1 MQLGFSA
8 PILGS
13 FNFKHLMIDNRHIT
27 SSYSICV
34 RVVVSQLCPTV
45 TPWTV
50 AHQAPLSMEFSRQEY
65 CSGLPFPS
73 LRDLPD
79 SEVEPGSPALQ
90 ADSSP
95 SEPPGKP
102 H

>member
-65 CSGLPFPS
+65 CSGLPFPPPG
-73 LRDLPD
+73 DLLH
-79 SEVEPGSPALQ
+79 PGIQLTSPAL
-90 ADSSP
+90 ADGFFIAGP
-95 SEPPGKP
+95 LGKP
-102 H
+102 R